1 MICEI
6 STLNGNTWEDVFQK
20 LIPFKLS
27 PKKPLKYKFSQKKP
41 SDKAFKTKNN
51 SFIDFIVGFWITLLI
66 PQLKFVLLNSQ
77 VLNWFDL
84 TSIKCFKNM

>member
-1 MICEI
+1 ME
-6 STLNGNTWEDVFQK
+6 TPGKMFFRK
-20 LIPFKLS
+20 LIPVILS
-27 PKKPLKYKFSQKKP
+27 PLTPLKYKFSQKK
-41 SDKAFKTKNN
+41 STDQAFTTKNN

-66 PQLKFVLLNSQ
+66 TQLKFVLLNSQ